1 MFVVVDDVL
10 FRVWVF
16 DRYVIRDG
24 VFCVFWVVE
33 IMNIFKLIGSVGN
46 V

>member
-1 MFVVVDDVL
+1 MSMRGRINWISDFWYMFVVVDDVL

-24 VFCVFWVVE
+24 VFCVF
-33 IMNIFKLIGSVGN
+33 
-46 V
+46 